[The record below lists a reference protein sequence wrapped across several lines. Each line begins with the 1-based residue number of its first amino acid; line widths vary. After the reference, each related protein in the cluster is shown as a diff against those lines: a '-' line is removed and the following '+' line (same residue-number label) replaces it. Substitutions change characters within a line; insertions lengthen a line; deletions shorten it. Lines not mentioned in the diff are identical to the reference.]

1 MFQKKNTLNE
11 YYIVENLYF
20 IVIGME
26 LETLD
31 ARTDPE
37 PD

>member
-20 IVIGME
+20 SAIGRE
-26 LETLD
+26 LESLD
-31 ARTDPE
+31 ARIDPE